1 MGEQRKRVGAIDR
14 SLQVLDLLTECGKP
28 MTAYELARAT
38 GAPAS
43 TVYKIVEDLLDREML
58 SRIEESQIWL
68 GPRLLRY
75 GLAYRASVDAFT
87 EARREMERL
96 CAEAGETIQI
106 CARDGG
112 MMTVIDMARGPG
124 HFTVASDIGTRVPL
138 NWTASGRLLLGHLPE
153 ADRRAIFAESARPSE
168 TGQAETDPGR
178 LSQQARAEFE
188 ERLAVQMSASEY
200 AVACIASPIC
210 DPSGNC
216 LATISIVLPES
227 RAQAQLPSLT
237 AAVRTAARNV
247 ENAIGRRTGPSPVLI
262 HTDSTHGG
270 G

>member
-1 MGEQRKRVGAIDR
+1 MSEQRRRVGAIDR
-14 SLQVLDLLTECGKP
+14 SLEVLDLLTERGEP
-28 MTAYELARAT
+28 MSAYELARAT

-43 TVYKIVEDLLDREML
+43 TVYKIVEELLGREML
-58 SRIEESQIWL
+58 SRVEDGQIWL

-75 GLAYRASVDAFT
+75 GLAYRASVDALT

-112 MMTVIDMARGPG
+112 MMTVVDMARGPG

-138 NWTASGRLLLGHLPE
+138 NWTASGRLLLGHMAE
-153 ADRRAIFAESARPSE
+153 EDRRAIFAESARPSE
-168 TGQAETDPGR
+168 TGQAETDPEL
-178 LSQQARAEFE
+178 LSQQARSEFE

-210 DPSGNC
+210 DPTGNC
-216 LATISIVLPES
+216 VATISIVLPES
-227 RAQAQLPSLT
+227 RAKAELESLT
-237 AAVRTAARNV
+237 AAVRQAARNV
-247 ENAIGRRTGPSPVLI
+247 ENSIGRRTGPGRGL
-262 HTDSTHGG
+262 
-270 G
+270 